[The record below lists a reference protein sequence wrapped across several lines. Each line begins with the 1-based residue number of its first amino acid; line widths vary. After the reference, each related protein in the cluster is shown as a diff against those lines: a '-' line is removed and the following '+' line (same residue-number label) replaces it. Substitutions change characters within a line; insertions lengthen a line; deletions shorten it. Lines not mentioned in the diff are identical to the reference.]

1 MSKIHRP
8 ISRSGIKPKVR
19 NKIKVQM
26 YKTIIAVLFLIAII
40 VTKNINSKVTNNFI
54 NIVKKGVTYKFDIV
68 EDSKRIFNGSQ
79 IFVKDSIESILVFNQ
94 ESEYISPIQGDVFR
108 SFDQE
113 VRVGNSII
121 KNNGLDIMVKSDKN
135 PISIINGVIE
145 STEQRGNK
153 GYYVSVVNEE
163 IKVVYGYLSK
173 IYVTNGESVEVGTD
187 IGEIGTNKDGNK
199 YLRLEIYKNDKSVD
213 PLKYFDLESFN

>member
-1 MSKIHRP
+1 M
-8 ISRSGIKPKVR
+8 
-19 NKIKVQM
+19 
-26 YKTIIAVLFLIAII
+26 
-40 VTKNINSKVTNNFI
+40 
-54 NIVKKGVTYKFDIV
+54 
-68 EDSKRIFNGSQ
+68 
-79 IFVKDSIESILVFNQ
+79 
-94 ESEYISPIQGDVFR
+94 
-108 SFDQE
+108 
-113 VRVGNSII
+113 RVGNSII
-121 KNNGLDIMVKSDKN
+121 KNSGLDIMVKSDKN

-199 YLRLEIYKNDKSVD
+199 YLRLEIYINDKSVD

>member
-94 ESEYISPIQGDVFR
+94 ESEYISPIQGMF
-108 SFDQE
+108 
-113 VRVGNSII
+113 
-121 KNNGLDIMVKSDKN
+121 
-135 PISIINGVIE
+135 
-145 STEQRGNK
+145 
-153 GYYVSVVNEE
+153 
-163 IKVVYGYLSK
+163 
-173 IYVTNGESVEVGTD
+173 
-187 IGEIGTNKDGNK
+187 
-199 YLRLEIYKNDKSVD
+199 LEALTKR
-213 PLKYFDLESFN
+213 